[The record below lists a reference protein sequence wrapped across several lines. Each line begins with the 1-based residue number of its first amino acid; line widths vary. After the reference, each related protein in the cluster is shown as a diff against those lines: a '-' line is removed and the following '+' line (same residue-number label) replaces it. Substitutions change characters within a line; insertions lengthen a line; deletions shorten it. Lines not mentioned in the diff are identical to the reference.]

1 MTANIAARNGRLAAE
16 LLMTDACTITRADA
30 RATLNQATGATIDP
44 TTSPVYAGKCRFKP
58 VSRMDQQAEAGETAV
73 YKWRWTI
80 SIPYGVAVELND
92 VITPT
97 ASQDPTLLA
106 PTPRQMRV
114 RAIERGTHITAHR
127 LHCEE
132 IADGSG

>member
-16 LLMTDACTITRADA
+16 LLMTDACVITRATG
-30 RATLNQATGATIDP
+30 RATLNQVTGTTIDP
-44 TTSPVYAGKCRFKP
+44 TATTVYTGKCRFKP
-58 VSRMDQQAEAGETAV
+58 VSRMDEQTDAGETAV

-80 SIPYGVAVELND
+80 SVPYGTPAELND

-97 ASQDPTLLA
+97 ASQDPVLLTPA
-106 PTPRQMRV
+106 PRQMRV
-114 RAIERGTHITAHR
+114 RAIERGTHISAHR

>member
-1 MTANIAARNGRLAAE
+1 MTVNGAALAGRLAAE
-16 LLMTDACTITRADA
+16 QLMTDACVIVRATG
-30 RATLNQATGATIDP
+30 RATLNQVTGLTVGP
-44 TTSPVYAGKCRFKP
+44 TSTTVYAGKCRFKP
-58 VSRMDQQAEAGETAV
+58 VSRMDEQTDAGETAV

-80 SIPYGVAVELND
+80 SVPYGVGIELND

-97 ASQDPTLLA
+97 ASQDPVLLT
-106 PTPRQMRV
+106 PTPKQMRV